1 MSQLERIEGR
11 RWARQTAE
19 EIGVLMV
26 RGQAKGLDDVITVLS
41 RGTQHKPED
50 YANGVN
56 EVIDLI
62 RSNMQ

>member
-19 EIGVLMV
+19 EIGVLTA
-26 RGQAKGLDDVITVLS
+26 RGQADGVRDVIDVLQ
-41 RGTQHKPED
+41 RGTQQKPKD
-50 YANGVN
+50 YAKGVT
-56 EVIDLI
+56 EVIELI

>member
-41 RGTQHKPED
+41 RGTQQKPKD
-50 YANGVN
+50 YAIGVN

>member
-11 RWARQTAE
+11 RWACQTAT
-19 EIGVLMV
+19 EIGVLMA

-41 RGTQHKPED
+41 RGTQQKPKD
-50 YANGVN
+50 YAEGVN

>member
-11 RWARQTAE
+11 RWANQTAT
-19 EIGVLMV
+19 EIGVLLA
-26 RGQAKGLDDVITVLS
+26 RGHKGLDDVITVLS
-41 RGTQHKPED
+41 RGTQQKPKD
-50 YANGVN
+50 YAEGVN